1 MNKIY
6 TTALATAVSMALGGA
21 ALAQSN
27 QDNQQG
33 AANQH
38 GQQSGQYHSFSSSE
52 HGQRANEEMQRL
64 DRNRDQR
71 IDESEAQGDPQLVAA
86 WADIDLSQDGSVDAT
101 EYYLFA
107 ATRTIAELESQQ
119 QGGASASSSNRSQQ
133 GFGQSQ
139 QSARSSQS
147 AQGQRNQS
155 QSQGGAQGQRN
166 QSQGARSGAGA
177 SARVEATGQ
186 YPSFDE
192 VDTDSD
198 RQISRTELAMVEG
211 LDFTTADENQDGY
224 LSRQEYS
231 DATSQ

>member
-1 MNKIY
+1 MNRIY
-6 TTALATAVSMALGGA
+6 TTALAAAVSMALGGA

-27 QDNQQG
+27 QAGQQGQSQSNQQSQSQAG
-33 AANQH
+33 QH
-38 GQQSGQYHSFSSSE
+38 GQQSGRYHSFSSSQ

-71 IDESEAQGDPQLVAA
+71 IDESEAQADPQLVAA

-107 ATRTIAELESQQ
+107 ATRTIAELEGQQ
-119 QGGASASSSNRSQQ
+119 QGSSNQNRQ
-133 GFGQSQ
+133 GQSQ

-147 AQGQRNQS
+147 ASS
-155 QSQGGAQGQRN
+155 QSSSSN
-166 QSQGARSGAGA
+166 QGAGAGA
-177 SARVEATGQ
+177 SARAEASGQ

-231 DATSQ
+231 DATNQ